1 VFSHGV
7 EFGLAKAGS
16 RDLREATNSW
26 LKAVTRNNP
35 QLRLA
40 GEQQALRISQR
51 AGLST
56 PLVNPSPLGGQERI
70 GVYTTLLADG
80 SLFYFLTIVPEN
92 DAPSFDDAFHRV
104 VDSIELTDAR

>member
-7 EFGLAKAGS
+7 EFGLAKAGT

-26 LKAVTRNNP
+26 LKSVARNNP
-35 QLRLA
+35 QLRPA
-40 GEQQALRISQR
+40 GEQQATRISER

-56 PLVNPSPLGGQERI
+56 PLVNASPLGGQERI

-80 SLFYFLTIVPEN
+80 NLFYFLTIVQEN
-92 DAPSFDDAFHRV
+92 DAASFDDAFRHV
-104 VDSIELTDAR
+104 VESIELTDAR